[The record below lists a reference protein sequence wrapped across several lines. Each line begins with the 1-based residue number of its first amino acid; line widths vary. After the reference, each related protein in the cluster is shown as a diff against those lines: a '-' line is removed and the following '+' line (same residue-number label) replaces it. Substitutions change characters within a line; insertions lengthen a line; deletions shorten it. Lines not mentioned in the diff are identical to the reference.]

1 MSNNIDV
8 LLVGTG
14 YMGKEYSKVLKSQ
27 GVSYC
32 VVGRSEENCEKFEKE
47 TETKAIR
54 GGIEEYLKIASVLP
68 EYAIVAV
75 SGINLAT
82 VTILL
87 LNAGVKNILVEKPGA
102 TYLNEIKMVCD
113 AAEKMKAKVYIGYN
127 RRFYASTEKALEI
140 IKMDKGVTSFHFE
153 FTEWGHRI
161 RTLNKPKEILD
172 TWLYAN
178 SSHVCDLAF
187 FLGGFPRE
195 MSCYSGGEVDW
206 HESGSIYT
214 GAGVSEKGALFS
226 YCANWAAPGRWSVEV
241 MTSQHR
247 LYFKPL
253 EKLSIQDLGSVKVDE
268 LEIDD
273 RLDRL
278 YKPGL
283 YKEVECFLNQTNT
296 DQKVTIQ
303 DQYEHFKLYQKIECG
318 SFE

>member
-1 MSNNIDV
+1 
-8 LLVGTG
+8 
-14 YMGKEYSKVLKSQ
+14 
-27 GVSYC
+27 
-32 VVGRSEENCEKFEKE
+32 
-47 TETKAIR
+47 
-54 GGIEEYLKIASVLP
+54 
-68 EYAIVAV
+68 
-75 SGINLAT
+75 
-82 VTILL
+82 
-87 LNAGVKNILVEKPGA
+87 
-102 TYLNEIKMVCD
+102 
-113 AAEKMKAKVYIGYN
+113 
-127 RRFYASTEKALEI
+127 
-140 IKMDKGVTSFHFE
+140 
-153 FTEWGHRI
+153 
-161 RTLNKPKEILD
+161 
-172 TWLYAN
+172 
-178 SSHVCDLAF
+178 
-187 FLGGFPRE
+187 

-303 DQYEHFKLYQKIECG
+303 DQYEHFKLYQKIECE